1 MSADPHSLASM
12 ARSSRGHFA
21 YLDRYSF
28 ADASVGKRSHLTRTW
43 LAHGRPAPADTEFVR
58 RVRERDLGDA
68 RAMFGPFVTLASIL
82 GALTI
87 AAANWQL
94 VGGSTTNLWMLLVTL
109 LAPIGMLVGLA
120 GAGLAL
126 HRVASINREL
136 ADIDARAG

>member
-1 MSADPHSLASM
+1 
-12 ARSSRGHFA
+12 
-21 YLDRYSF
+21 
-28 ADASVGKRSHLTRTW
+28 
-43 LAHGRPAPADTEFVR
+43 
-58 RVRERDLGDA
+58 
-68 RAMFGPFVTLASIL
+68 MFGPFVTLASIL